1 MAQMK
6 QMEEQLREDEDLRRQ
21 LNEQK
26 ETLLDYAKENIGKQR
41 EADTKMQ
48 QADLERQN
56 SQA

>member
-26 ETLLDYAKENIGKQR
+26 ETLLDYAKENIGK
-41 EADTKMQ
+41 
-48 QADLERQN
+48 
-56 SQA
+56 